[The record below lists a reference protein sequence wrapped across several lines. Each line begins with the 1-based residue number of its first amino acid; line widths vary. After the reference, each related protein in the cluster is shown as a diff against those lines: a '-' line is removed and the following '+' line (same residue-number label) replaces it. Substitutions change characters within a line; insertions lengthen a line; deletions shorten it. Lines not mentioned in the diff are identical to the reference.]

1 MHHFVEGIMV
11 MINSVIN
18 REFLSVTANML
29 PQKVKDG
36 FRKEIRSKPRECK
49 RKFKCNIIR
58 IKNQDSD

>member
-1 MHHFVEGIMV
+1 MV